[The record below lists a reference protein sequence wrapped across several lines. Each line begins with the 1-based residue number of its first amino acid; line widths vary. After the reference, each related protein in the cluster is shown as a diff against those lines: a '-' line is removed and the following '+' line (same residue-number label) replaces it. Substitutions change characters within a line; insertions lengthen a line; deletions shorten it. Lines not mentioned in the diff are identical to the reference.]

1 MKRAA
6 RPFAP
11 ADRRPGNRRVGA
23 IVALSALAMIGA
35 AYAAVPLYA
44 AFCKATGFAGTTQ
57 VARIASGVE
66 GARRLT
72 VRFDAN
78 VAPGLDWSFEPE
90 TASVT
95 VRTGATATVFFRV
108 RNRAAGETAAVAVY
122 NVTPEV
128 SGAWFDKVSCF
139 CFSEQRL
146 GPGES
151 AELPVVFF
159 LDPRLEQDHTMDK
172 VEAIT
177 LSYTLFAPANPSKPV
192 ALAPSPSEARPQL

>member
-1 MKRAA
+1 MGTRSPSHQ
-6 RPFAP
+6 RQ
-11 ADRRPGNRRVGA
+11 GNRRVGA

-57 VARIASGVE
+57 VATANSGVKGE
-66 GARRLT
+66 RTLT

-90 TASVT
+90 VDSVRL
-95 VRTGATATVFFRV
+95 RTGATATVFFRV
-108 RNRAAGETAAVAVY
+108 RNRQARETSAVAVY

-128 SGAWFDKVSCF
+128 SGAWFDKISCF

-146 GPGES
+146 GPNES

-159 LDPRLEQDHTMDK
+159 LDPRLEQDRTMDK

-177 LSYTLFAPANPSKPV
+177 LSYTLFAPPAASNPV
-192 ALAPSPSEARPQL
+192 ALGPSPSGARPQL